1 MQWFLYWKMGTCDGK
16 KDQPEEAVIQD
27 RGVWGKGEEAAA
39 IGNVIPESDLFSH
52 CSIHFSSERS
62 VFAQYLEMENT
73 LISPKLS
80 CV

>member
-1 MQWFLYWKMGTCDGK
+1 MEK
-16 KDQPEEAVIQD
+16 KISQRKQLSRIGEF
-27 RGVWGKGEEAAA
+27 WGKGEEAAA

-52 CSIHFSSERS
+52 CSIHLSSERR
-62 VFAQYLEMENT
+62 VFAQCLEMENT